1 MNFFE
6 LRDISERF
14 QELIN
19 PTSPEKVI
27 KAGEA
32 LGLKTGGRVIEF
44 GSGYGEVLA
53 LWAENFDISGIG
65 IDVRQSACDRATKK
79 MIGRG
84 LADRIQIVCGD
95 AAAYQFEPGAFDV
108 AACIGASFI
117 WKGYRSALQNM
128 KRAIR
133 VGGKLA
139 VGEPYWRTAN
149 APPDYSR
156 NEPDVHTEYELLQIA
171 RAEGFDFEYVVRANH
186 DDWDHYEADNW
197 RGLARWIE
205 DNPNHPERGEVIR
218 HLHASQDEYTRYARE
233 YFGWAIYVLNPI
245 RQEK

>member
-1 MNFFE
+1 MNFLK
-6 LRDISERF
+6 LRDISERY

-27 KAGEA
+27 KAGEV
-32 LGLKTGGRVIEF
+32 LGLKMGNRVIEF

-53 LWAENFDISGIG
+53 LWAENFGISGIG
-65 IDVRQSACDRATKK
+65 IDVRQSACDRATKI

-139 VGEPYWRTAN
+139 IGEPYWRTAN
-149 APPDYSR
+149 VPPDYSR
-156 NEPDVHTEYELLQIA
+156 NEPDAHTEY
-171 RAEGFDFEYVVRANH
+171 
-186 DDWDHYEADNW
+186 
-197 RGLARWIE
+197 
-205 DNPNHPERGEVIR
+205 
-218 HLHASQDEYTRYARE
+218 
-233 YFGWAIYVLNPI
+233 
-245 RQEK
+245 